1 MFTVNEIQD
10 DRIDKG
16 IEPGKEQYLDELRET
31 RKIVIPNNL
40 GVSGQV
46 LAKKEVYVQ
55 NNMNSEMR
63 FTSDIDNQTH
73 VKEVRNFMI
82 GPVFGH
88 QSDILAN
95 RHLVN
100 EHAEGPQ
107 SDDDVHSNIS
117 YPPHKFKDIK
127 KDKPIGLL

>member
-1 MFTVNEIQD
+1 MFTVNEIED

-16 IEPGKEQYLDELRET
+16 VAPEEEYLDELRET

-46 LAKKEVYVQ
+46 LGKKEVYIQ

-88 QSDILAN
+88 
-95 RHLVN
+95 
-100 EHAEGPQ
+100 
-107 SDDDVHSNIS
+107 
-117 YPPHKFKDIK
+117 
-127 KDKPIGLL
+127 